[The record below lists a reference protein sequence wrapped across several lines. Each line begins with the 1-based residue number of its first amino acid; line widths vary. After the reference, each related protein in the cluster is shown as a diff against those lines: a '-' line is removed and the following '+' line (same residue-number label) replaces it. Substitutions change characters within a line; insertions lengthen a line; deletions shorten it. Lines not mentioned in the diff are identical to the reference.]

1 MDCKV
6 LSEKHERLNRLMR
19 LHFAAYFEDFGLT
32 AMQALTLE
40 YIMLKSE
47 GGDVFPKDLENFL
60 FIRSSSVA
68 SLVNNLEMTG
78 YIQRETASF
87 DARYKR
93 LVPTQKAL
101 EMKAE
106 ISRRIDEYNQSLYVG
121 ISEKDLEV
129 YESVIEK
136 MSKNAE

>member
-1 MDCKV
+1 MDYKA
-6 LSEKHERLNRLMR
+6 LSGKHERLNHLMK
-19 LHFAAYFEDFGLT
+19 LHFAMYFEDFELT

-40 YIMLKSE
+40 YIMLRGEK
-47 GGDVFPKDLENFL
+47 GDVFPKDLETFL
-60 FIRSSSVA
+60 SIRSSSVA
-68 SLVNNLEMTG
+68 SLMNNLETAG

-101 EMKAE
+101 DIKVA
-106 ISRRIDEYNQSLYVG
+106 ISQRIDEYHKSLFRG
-121 ISEKDLEV
+121 ISEKDLAV

-136 MSKNAE
+136 MTKNAE